1 VKNREIKFRVWD
13 VKNKKFL
20 NPSDIAINGNGN
32 LLITDSGW
40 YENFENQNL
49 SDYVVQQYTGFI
61 DLRGQEIYEG
71 DIFKSQGNRKWD
83 PVEFKNG
90 QWQANLQGVRVFSL
104 YEMFGDDIGT
114 GDYPEVIGNIFE
126 TENYKKVYS
135 DDVKPSGKKYNSVS
149 EIMKDLK
156 NGK

>member
-1 VKNREIKFRVWD
+1 MKRWLCED
-13 VKNKKFL
+13 SQYLQMDGKKVHAA
-20 NPSDIAINGNGN
+20 PWSTINFDLPN
-32 LLITDSGW
+32 
-40 YENFENQNL
+40 EQ
-49 SDYVVQQYTGFI
+49 YVIQQYTGFI

-90 QWQANLQGVRVFSL
+90 QWQANLQGARVFSL

-156 NGK
+156 NNE